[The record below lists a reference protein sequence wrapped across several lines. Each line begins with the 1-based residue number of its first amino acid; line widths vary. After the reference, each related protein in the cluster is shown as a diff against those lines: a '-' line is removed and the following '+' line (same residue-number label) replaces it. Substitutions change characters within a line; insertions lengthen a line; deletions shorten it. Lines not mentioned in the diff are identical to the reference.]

1 MKSVNRKVLMT
12 LVGVALVAP
21 FLMIASVVGI
31 HAATLAANVRV
42 DVFCVVLA
50 LASVAG
56 RIVDGHLAL
65 RTERTSRGHRGPNAN
80 TNPRRSSMI
89 GPGY

>member
-12 LVGVALVAP
+12 LVGVALVGP

-31 HAATLAANVRV
+31 HAATLAHNVRV
-42 DVFCVVLA
+42 DVFCVALA
-50 LASVAG
+50 LAGVAG
-56 RIVDGHLAL
+56 RIVDGHFAL
-65 RTERTSRGHRGPNAN
+65 RTERTKQGYVGPNGN
-80 TNPRRSSMI
+80 TDLRKSSMI